1 MTQFRS
7 PTQSGPVAEYLRSR
21 VLSASPEE
29 LRLLLLE
36 GAIKYL
42 RQGRAGLE
50 KKDYEASYNGLSACR
65 NIVMELL
72 TTIRHEPNPELAAN
86 VQALYTYMYK
96 LLVEGGHEKDLS
108 KLDTVISL
116 LEYDRETWVLLMQ
129 KLATDRGVVG
139 KIAPAPAERAPLS
152 VQG

>member
-7 PTQSGPVAEYLRSR
+7 PTQTGPAAEYLRSR

-50 KKDYEASYNGLSACR
+50 RKDYEASYNGLSACR

-86 VQALYTYMYK
+86 VQSLYTYMYK

-116 LEYDRETWVLLMQ
+116 LEYDRETWVMLIH
-129 KLATDRGVVG
+129 KLGAERGVIAR
-139 KIAPAPAERAPLS
+139 IAPAPAERTPLS